1 MKIIKSIIYL
11 LLIFQFGCKEKNEN
25 NFSLP
30 WKTIESKGRSS
41 RLTILVEKADKV
53 DYLVLNNI
61 FKIAHDSF
69 KIEVR
74 MISIESQKVVDLVLK
89 DSKRGKR
96 SVYDLIIASPEILEE
111 LDKLGLLYNDFHASL
126 PNFKKIKSEIK
137 NIRKANTSRIFQIP
151 ISKRCY
157 IIAWDSCL
165 NSGVPKDLDKD
176 IVRIINGRDALWISY
191 FLDNKSQ
198 NPSLSYLDIGN
209 PKKIGDSLLANIK
222 KKIVKQSEISD
233 NNQMLYVMSPYIF
246 NRLNKKFSL
255 VSNAHKELPCLYT
268 YASISNTSDQIFGAL
283 LLIDLMLDEQT
294 QLKNYYLSEKYYA
307 PVINN
312 SENY

>member
-61 FKIAHDSF
+61 FKIARDSF

-74 MISIESQKVVDLVLK
+74 MVSAESKKVVDIILK

-111 LDKLGLLYNDFHASL
+111 LDKLGLLYNDFHAAL
-126 PNFKKIKSEIK
+126 PNYNKIKTEIK

-157 IIAWDSCL
+157 IVAWDSCL
-165 NSGVPKDLDKD
+165 YSEIPKQLDKD
-176 IVRIINGRDALWISY
+176 MVRIINGHNALWISY
-191 FLDNKSQ
+191 FIDNQSQ
-198 NPSLSYLDIGN
+198 NQSLSYLEIDN
-209 PKKIGDSLLANIK
+209 SKISDSLLTKLKN
-222 KKIVKQSEISD
+222 KIVKQAEIYD
-233 NNQMLYVMSPYIF
+233 NNKMFYVMSPYTF
-246 NRLNKKFSL
+246 NRLNKNVSW
-255 VSNAHKELPCLYT
+255 VSNTSKELPCLYSC
-268 YASISNTSDQIFGAL
+268 ASISNTSDQIFGAL
-283 LLIDLMLDEQT
+283 LLIDLMIEEQT

-307 PVINN
+307 PVVNN
-312 SENY
+312 SKKY